1 MGVTLWRLI
10 TMCVAVGFPVSL
22 IKCLAIANSWLACF
36 AELCFLTLHNFTVD
50 CNIQLILCRK
60 YAKGGE

>member
-1 MGVTLWRLI
+1 
-10 TMCVAVGFPVSL
+10 MCVAVGFPVSL